1 MSARPRIRLEADGL
15 PSIDFAVRSP
25 NVDDSSSEEGQTG
38 LVHAAAAIDEAASP
52 SAAPDM
58 YVHEA
63 QVNPTQMDPSAE
75 TPPEKPRVPGSPPPL
90 DIEAGLHE
98 ARGASPLSG
107 HLRTMP
113 SPLRTG
119 RRSLSPRE
127 ARDRGIRTSAEVI
140 PENDRDMNLGE
151 SRNFVEDSLMGTSPC
166 TEHSMDSLASF
177 FRDGHYFVPLRL
189 SSVDEPLAEP
199 ARHHREH
206 DVTAE
211 SFEHRTPCVASFP
224 CPLTCG
230 GPGSLM
236 SGSGR
241 GALVPALPSA
251 MGMPEPSVRQ
261 REVEPSVA
269 PALQE
274 LQEMRSTRVG
284 VPRVPG
290 PTESVDLPG
299 YERRQAHPRNM
310 PHPSRAPVLADAV
323 QSAAAPSVRHLPS
336 SAFTAGDARV
346 QEGLG
351 APLPNPSRPNDVPPY
366 ARTTGVP
373 PATENTVPTAEGPGR
388 RLGEGLPDLRTSGPM
403 PSTSQ
408 LPSHSGTGGMLSVSS
423 MAPAPAPGWGFAA
436 TSGHLPSGPPPA
448 ARPPVP
454 CGIAQLA
461 QAPAAAPGLP
471 PGLPPGPPPAPC
483 LAPNMYTSSG
493 HAVPFQRDFAGVGVA
508 PPPQASQTAVPAPVR
523 AWGTQG
529 PMAAAVQ
536 VPWPLQGTMAGQPT
550 AVAPVQPVRAEV
562 CTAGRMPT
570 ATVEDALPACGQGA
584 VPTEP
589 EHPKPKESVQAT
601 ASQEAPLSARK
612 EGPKS
617 SGPIP
622 ASDSA
627 PEQSQ
632 QSQQGQEGQEGQQS
646 QAGLEPE
653 RPKLAQPIPEAPT
666 VSAPS
671 PAGPAPASPTRSPS
685 FAAGVPDMS
694 NLVHDGLPDITT
706 PPPPDMIEK
715 GQQTTPDKNFDA
727 QSRRRK
733 RAALEKTRLAK
744 EGRFALVTV
753 GMDKLKCLNQPGRP
767 RRHQIRVLEHWRN
780 ERVLYERVRGS
791 TMPTV
796 CGVVV
801 AQPCEKRDVGKD
813 ASPERIPIELT
824 AKFGDV
830 FSPCSSRKSD
840 MSFQPGGLED
850 DDGESKF
857 AKARRQRRRPL
868 SVERAARAASAAAAS
883 ALAAG
888 APDRALPRRTPTG
901 FVEVP
906 AAAGS
911 THACG
916 IRVGLENGKWMCC
929 DIRIPPRSF
938 NTPEELAASRSLL
951 IYVTSCEPGALT
963 AAIDTNIVELS
974 SGHSLVIRAGQEYCL
989 RNSSAA
995 TTAQLKMV
1003 LINQTMPS

>member
-1 MSARPRIRLEADGL
+1 
-15 PSIDFAVRSP
+15 
-25 NVDDSSSEEGQTG
+25 
-38 LVHAAAAIDEAASP
+38 
-52 SAAPDM
+52 
-58 YVHEA
+58 
-63 QVNPTQMDPSAE
+63 
-75 TPPEKPRVPGSPPPL
+75 
-90 DIEAGLHE
+90 
-98 ARGASPLSG
+98 
-107 HLRTMP
+107 
-113 SPLRTG
+113 
-119 RRSLSPRE
+119 
-127 ARDRGIRTSAEVI
+127 
-140 PENDRDMNLGE
+140 
-151 SRNFVEDSLMGTSPC
+151 
-166 TEHSMDSLASF
+166 
-177 FRDGHYFVPLRL
+177 
-189 SSVDEPLAEP
+189 
-199 ARHHREH
+199 
-206 DVTAE
+206 
-211 SFEHRTPCVASFP
+211 
-224 CPLTCG
+224 
-230 GPGSLM
+230 
-236 SGSGR
+236 
-241 GALVPALPSA
+241 
-251 MGMPEPSVRQ
+251 
-261 REVEPSVA
+261 
-269 PALQE
+269 
-274 LQEMRSTRVG
+274 
-284 VPRVPG
+284 
-290 PTESVDLPG
+290 
-299 YERRQAHPRNM
+299 
-310 PHPSRAPVLADAV
+310 
-323 QSAAAPSVRHLPS
+323 
-336 SAFTAGDARV
+336 
-346 QEGLG
+346 
-351 APLPNPSRPNDVPPY
+351 
-366 ARTTGVP
+366 
-373 PATENTVPTAEGPGR
+373 
-388 RLGEGLPDLRTSGPM
+388 
-403 PSTSQ
+403 
-408 LPSHSGTGGMLSVSS
+408 
-423 MAPAPAPGWGFAA
+423 
-436 TSGHLPSGPPPA
+436 
-448 ARPPVP
+448 
-454 CGIAQLA
+454 
-461 QAPAAAPGLP
+461 
-471 PGLPPGPPPAPC
+471 
-483 LAPNMYTSSG
+483 
-493 HAVPFQRDFAGVGVA
+493 
-508 PPPQASQTAVPAPVR
+508 
-523 AWGTQG
+523 
-529 PMAAAVQ
+529 MAAAVQ

-666 VSAPS
+666 FSAPS